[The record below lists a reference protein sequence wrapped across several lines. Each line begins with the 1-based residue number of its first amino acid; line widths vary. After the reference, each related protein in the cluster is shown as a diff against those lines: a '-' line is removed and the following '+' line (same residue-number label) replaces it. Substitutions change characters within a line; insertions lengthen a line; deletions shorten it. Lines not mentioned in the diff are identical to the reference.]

1 MSCTTTIVSAKSYVA
16 SASKNKYFLTVI
28 MNNIASNNLLK
39 SVVVTLFIAISVFA
53 AVTSLGSK
61 YGGIRAGKADENYI
75 KSTDCLACHQKHFES
90 WDKTHHSK
98 MTQIPSAKSVL
109 GDFTQTFEYQGIVS
123 KPEQSGEDFY
133 LNFTYPNGKIERNKI
148 KYTIGSRRI
157 QQYTTEKD
165 GQIIRLPVAWHI
177 VQNRWISLSGSF
189 FYPDE
194 RPFDASRTQW
204 DTNCVFCHNVKAQ
217 PNLNFQTKQAKTEV
231 AELGVACGSCHAQ
244 GAEHA
249 DKYGSPL
256 ARAFPN
262 GDEKIVNPNKLD
274 ADKST
279 MICGHCHGQRVP
291 AEENQ
296 IREIMTKGDPF
307 DAGEDLS
314 AIYKPIHADTKLGN
328 LSFET
333 RFWADGSPR
342 LTAYEYQGLLAS
354 PCFIKTKASGHNQI
368 SGNKISCASCHTMHE
383 GDVKGM
389 ITEEKKTNR
398 ACTQCHTQFE
408 TPTAVVEH
416 TKHSADSKGSSCYA
430 CHMPEVV
437 YGVMDFHKS
446 HQISNPQPELTAKK
460 AVPNACNQCHVDKSV
475 NWAIEKTK
483 QNWFGCKDMQTVAD
497 AQFNQPE
504 GVRSLFAGDSLTR
517 AAAAYSIEKHGDI
530 NFFAPFLVEAFAGE
544 NYPIVRYFTANSLL
558 AAPWNLEKPDY
569 LADSAKRT
577 AQINAWFD
585 KIEPAK
591 RREIK
596 QIADELR
603 SKRKDID
610 TEIGE

>member
-1 MSCTTTIVSAKSYVA
+1 VA
-16 SASKNKYFLTVI
+16 N
-28 MNNIASNNLLK
+28 NNLLK
-39 SVVVTLFIAISVFA
+39 SIVITLFIAVSVFA
-53 AVTSLGSK
+53 AVTSLRSN
-61 YGGIRAGKADENYI
+61 YAGIRAGKADENYI
-75 KSTDCLACHQKHFES
+75 KSTDCLACHESRFNS

-98 MTQIPSAKSVL
+98 MTQIPSSKSVL
-109 GDFTQTFEYQGIVS
+109 GDFTQTFEYQGIIA
-123 KPEQSGEDFY
+123 KPEQIGEDFY
-133 LNFTYPNGKIERNKI
+133 INFTYPNRQTERNKL

-157 QQYTTEKD
+157 QQYTIEKD
-165 GQIIRLPVAWHI
+165 GKIIRLPIAWHI
-177 VQNRWISLSGSF
+177 AEKRWISMNGAF

-249 DKYGSPL
+249 DKFGSPL
-256 ARAFPN
+256 ARMSAN
-262 GDEKIVNPNKLD
+262 GESKIVNPNKID
-274 ADKST
+274 ADRST

-291 AEENQ
+291 AEENR

-354 PCFIKTKASGHNQI
+354 PCFINTKSNGHDQLSGE
-368 SGNKISCASCHTMHE
+368 KISCASCHTMHE
-383 GDVKGM
+383 GDVNGM
-389 ITEEKKTNR
+389 ITEEKRTNQ

-408 TPTAVVEH
+408 TQPALAEH
-416 TKHSADSKGSSCYA
+416 TKHDVNSSGSSCYA
-430 CHMPEVV
+430 CHMPEIV

-446 HQISNPQPELTAKK
+446 HQISNPQPELTATK
-460 AVPNACNQCHVDKSV
+460 AVPNACNQCHVEKSV

-483 QNWFGCKDMQTVAD
+483 LNWFGYKDSQTVTD

-517 AAAAYSIEKHGDI
+517 ALAAYSIEKHG
-530 NFFAPFLVEAFAGE
+530 NLGYFAPFLVEAFQAE
-544 NYPIVRYFTANSLL
+544 NYPIVRYFTANGLV
-558 AAPWNLEKPDY
+558 ANDWNIEKPDY
-569 LADSAKRT
+569 LADSAKRKT
-577 AQINAWFD
+577 QIDAWFD
-585 KIEPAK
+585 KIEPSK
-591 RREIK
+591 RTEIK
-596 QIADELR
+596 RIADELR
-603 SKRKDID
+603 AKRKDAD
-610 TEIGE
+610 LEIGE